1 MQAYIDFKTS
11 KDVVE
16 DVKAATPEGLG
27 AHAVILLAVAEKP
40 FQQATEY
47 VRSKGSVVA
56 IGLPAG
62 AFLRAPVFNTV
73 VRMINIKGSYVGNR
87 QDGVEAVDFFARG
100 LIKAPFK
107 TAPLEDLPRIFEL
120 MGMCDTCLYLI
131 CLTNSYNRTRPDR
144 RSVCP

>member
-1 MQAYIDFKTS
+1 M
-11 KDVVE
+11 
-16 DVKAATPEGLG
+16 L
-27 AHAVILLAVAEKP
+27 LLAVAEKP

-47 VRSKGSVVA
+47 VRSRGSVVA

-107 TAPLEDLPRIFEL
+107 TAPLSDLPKIFEL
-120 MGMCDTCLYLI
+120 MGRLSLS
-131 CLTNSYNRTRPDR
+131 LA
-144 RSVCP
+144 RSVPHFPLFISEDCADQNPNTEQGKIAGRYVLDVPQ